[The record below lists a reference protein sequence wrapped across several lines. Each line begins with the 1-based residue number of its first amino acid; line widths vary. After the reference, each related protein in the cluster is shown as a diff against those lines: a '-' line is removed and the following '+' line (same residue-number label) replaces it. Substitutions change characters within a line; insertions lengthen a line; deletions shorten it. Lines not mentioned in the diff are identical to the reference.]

1 MEQSGWFKLENNGQ
15 AKAPAPKAQSA
26 EVRKE
31 PAPKTIMEEKYYPMQ
46 GKGLATK
53 IPQPAAPL
61 PSIVQS
67 RGRESQT
74 DPYGDAPQELHS
86 QTVGPTGPVLLQ
98 DTVLH
103 ETLEQFVHSRPRD
116 RVVHTKGY
124 GATGYFRPYRSMAE
138 YTKLC
143 FLQNPEEKTP
153 VATRFSLAVS
163 NKGTPDTSRNVRGF
177 STKFYTSCGVF
188 DLLCNHIPVFL
199 VRDAIRFPE
208 AIRALSASPVNGLI
222 DPNRFW
228 EFVART
234 PESTHFITWLYS
246 DMGTVKSLRH
256 IRGSSVNTYVW
267 CNEAGER
274 RFVKYHW
281 IPMAGEEFIN
291 QEEAMKLAGENPD
304 IAGQDLYDAIAKGQP
319 VEYEL
324 RVQLLLP
331 EEAESLSF
339 DPLDDTKIWPE
350 DKIPLV
356 PVGRLTLDRNPENFL
371 HQVEEL
377 AFAPTN
383 LLEGA
388 ELSADKMLQGRSF
401 IYKDAQR
408 FRLGPDFGEI
418 PVNRSRGT
426 GRPQPTLSSG
436 KGIRLSG
443 DIVREEIPRADDF
456 TQAGERYRSLTPEG
470 REHLV
475 ENIAAQLVSVQERIR
490 DMVLGYFSKADSDFA
505 KAVAKEME
513 ERGKRQN

>member
-1 MEQSGWFKLENNGQ
+1 M
-15 AKAPAPKAQSA
+15 
-26 EVRKE
+26 
-31 PAPKTIMEEKYYPMQ
+31 
-46 GKGLATK
+46 
-53 IPQPAAPL
+53 
-61 PSIVQS
+61 
-67 RGRESQT
+67 
-74 DPYGDAPQELHS
+74 
-86 QTVGPTGPVLLQ
+86 
-98 DTVLH
+98 
-103 ETLEQFVHSRPRD
+103 
-116 RVVHTKGY
+116 
-124 GATGYFRPYRSMAE
+124 
-138 YTKLC
+138 
-143 FLQNPEEKTP
+143 
-153 VATRFSLAVS
+153 
-163 NKGTPDTSRNVRGF
+163 RGF

-339 DPLDDTKIWPE
+339 DPLDDTKIWPGGQN
-350 DKIPLV
+350 PLRA
-356 PVGRLTLDRNPENFL
+356 GGAAALDRNPENIL

-408 FRLGPDFGEI
+408 FRLGPDFG
-418 PVNRSRGT
+418 RSQSTAPGEL

-456 TQAGERYRSLTPEG
+456 STRQESDTAALPLRGGSTWWKTSLPSWFPSRNGSGTWYWGISRSSGTPTLPKRWQRRWKRG
-470 REHLV
+470 
-475 ENIAAQLVSVQERIR
+475 
-490 DMVLGYFSKADSDFA
+490 
-505 KAVAKEME
+505 
-513 ERGKRQN
+513 GKRQN

>member
-246 DMGTVKSLRH
+246 DMGTVKSL
-256 IRGSSVNTYVW
+256 
-267 CNEAGER
+267 
-274 RFVKYHW
+274 
-281 IPMAGEEFIN
+281 
-291 QEEAMKLAGENPD
+291 AGENPD

-513 ERGKRQN
+513 EGGKRQN